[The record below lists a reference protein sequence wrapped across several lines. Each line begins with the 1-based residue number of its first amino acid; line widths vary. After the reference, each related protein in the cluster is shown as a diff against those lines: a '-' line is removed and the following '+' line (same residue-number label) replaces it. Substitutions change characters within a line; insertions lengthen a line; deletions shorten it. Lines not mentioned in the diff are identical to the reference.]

1 MEGASMS
8 DSTRKAAK
16 TPNASGR
23 KHHKAAYRRAV
34 AGARTGRV
42 WSWWL
47 AAVAVAAVA
56 LSVFVVVA
64 VMKSNHSQHAQAET
78 RGLNNPPATTAVG
91 RDTTPP
97 WAAPTDAAAAVR
109 AAGLPML
116 REEGKV
122 THIHAHL
129 DVSVDGQPVVVP
141 GGIGIGWSSQGIS
154 PLHTHNASG
163 VIHIESLVNRAY
175 TLGEFFTEWD
185 VSLSPDNV
193 GGLRVGDGKTLR
205 VFVNGAQ
212 VTGNPAAVMINAHD
226 EIAVIY
232 GNAQSAGSIPSRYEF
247 PSGL

>member
-1 MEGASMS
+1 MS
-8 DSTRKAAK
+8 DSTPKAAK
-16 TPNASGR
+16 DPSAGRR
-23 KHHKAAYRRAV
+23 KHHKAAYRRLIAR
-34 AGARTGRV
+34 ARTGRV
-42 WSWWL
+42 RSWWL
-47 AAVAVAAVA
+47 AAAAVVAVV

-64 VMKSNHSQHAQAET
+64 VMKSIHSQRVLAEA
-78 RGLNNPPATTAVG
+78 RGLNNAPATTAVG
-91 RDTTPP
+91 RDTIPP

-116 REEGKV
+116 REEGRV
-122 THIHAHL
+122 IHIHAHL

-154 PLHTHNASG
+154 PLHSHNASG
-163 VIHIESLVNRAY
+163 VIHIESPVNRAY

-185 VSLSPDNV
+185 VSLSPDNI
-193 GGLRVGDGKTLR
+193 GGLRAGDGKTLR

-212 VTGNPAAVMINAHD
+212 VTGNPAAVIINAHD

-232 GNAQSAGSIPSRYEF
+232 GDPQSAGSIPSRYEF

>member
-1 MEGASMS
+1 MS

-16 TPNASGR
+16 APNAGRR
-23 KHHKAAYRRAV
+23 KHHKAAYRRV
-34 AGARTGRV
+34 ITRARTGRV
-42 WSWWL
+42 RSWWL
-47 AAVAVAAVA
+47 AAAAVVAVA
-56 LSVFVVVA
+56 LSVFVGVA
-64 VMKSNHSQHAQAET
+64 VMKSIHSQHARAET
-78 RGLNNPPATTAVG
+78 RGLNNAPATTAVG
-91 RDTTPP
+91 RDTPPP

-109 AAGLPML
+109 APGLPML
-116 REEGKV
+116 RQEGNAI
-122 THIHAHL
+122 HIHAHL
-129 DVSVDGQPVVVP
+129 DVSVDGKSVAVP

-163 VIHIESLVNRAY
+163 VIHIESPVNRAY

-185 VSLSPDNV
+185 VGLATDNV

-212 VTGNPAAVMINAHD
+212 VTGNPAAVIINAHD
-226 EIAVIY
+226 EIAVVY